1 MAKTELI
8 RYHGTTRRLSKQLYG
23 SSTPGKEKGE
33 NCKATSLDKA
43 LAKYPRAI
51 KTMPDEY
58 IGFNVKKDKAAKRHN
73 TFFTPLFTK
82 KAF

>member
-1 MAKTELI
+1 MKTETIKYKGLTK
-8 RYHGTTRRLSKQLYG
+8 RNYKRVYK

-33 NCKATSLDKA
+33 NCHATPLDKA

-58 IGFNVKKDKAAKRHN
+58 ISFNLKKDKVANRDN
-73 TFFTPLFTK
+73 TFFTKNFLK
-82 KAF
+82 